1 MLAFF
6 SRIIGWLA
14 AKFGVIFGQGF
25 LVEVARWTATKLL
38 LTAFLTVGIYIIAN
52 NLIVWMVTKILEQTS
67 QFASQGTMSS
77 VAIQL
82 TGLGAYLADQLLLA
96 QSFALIITGFS
107 IRAIRQFLPF

>member
-1 MLAFF
+1 MMAFI

-14 AKFGVIFGQGF
+14 AKFGLIFGVGF
-25 LVEVARWTATKLL
+25 LVEVAKWTASKLL

-52 NLIVWMVTKILEQTS
+52 NLIVFIVSKILEQTS
-67 QFASQGTMSS
+67 QFSNQGTMST

-82 TGLGAYLADQLLLA
+82 TGLGAYLADHLLLV